1 VFQRLP
7 GAGARRDG
15 ARLRDAAASAYASRV
30 IDDET
35 GATTEQIDRQT
46 PFGDRVLLVIDGAAL
61 QVVPL
66 PAAGTLTIGRA
77 SKCDV
82 VIDSGSVSRHHANL
96 AINTEIEI
104 EDAGSSNGTFVDGV
118 RLTPSQPV
126 QLTIG
131 VPFLLG
137 AVTVMVQARTAT
149 GRAAATK
156 SSVLAALEQSA
167 SRISLGRLSVLV
179 VGEIG
184 VGKERFAERIH
195 EMSPRR
201 TASFVRINCS
211 AISEPALEAELFG
224 NEPTNKPGALELAD
238 GGTAFLAD
246 VDQLPQMLQHKLL
259 RAIEDA
265 AVRRVGATRARPI
278 DVRYVASTSKDL
290 SAEVDDGRFRRD
302 LYFRLAGATF
312 AIPALRDRRDE
323 ILPLAEQFVAAAA
336 APLGRSF
343 AFSED
348 ARLWLTDH
356 GWSGNI
362 RELRNACERAVLL
375 ATGSMIERHHLTT
388 IDDPVQRPP
397 NQRTRSS
404 ATIPPPPGIRAPSA
418 ADMPTQV
425 RATVAELEK
434 QRILEALE
442 RCAGNQTRAAEMLG
456 ISRRTLIN
464 RLDEYGIAR
473 PRKRDDPQGQG

>member
-1 VFQRLP
+1 VR
-7 GAGARRDG
+7 GGTG
-15 ARLRDAAASAYASRV
+15 ARLRDAAASAYASQV

-35 GATTEQIDRQT
+35 GATTEQIDRQA

-126 QLTIG
+126 RLTIG

-224 NEPTNKPGALELAD
+224 NEPTSKPGALELAD
-238 GGTAFLAD
+238 GGTAFLSD
-246 VDQLPQMLQHKLL
+246 VDQLPNALQQKLL

-265 AVRRVGATRARPI
+265 AVRRINAARARPI

-290 SAEVDDGRFRRD
+290 AAEVEAGRFRRD

-312 AIPALRDRRDE
+312 AIPPLRERKDE
-323 ILPLAEQFVAAAA
+323 VLPLAEQFIAAAS
-336 APLGRSF
+336 APLGR
-343 AFSED
+343 AFTLSED
-348 ARLWLTDH
+348 ARQWLGSH
-356 GWSGNI
+356 AWPGNI

-375 ATGSMIERHHLTT
+375 ATGAVIERHHLTT
-388 IDDPVQRPP
+388 IDDPAKRPP
-397 NQRTRSS
+397 DQRTRRH
-404 ATIPPPPGIRAPSA
+404 ATIPPPFGMTAPTAPTA

-434 QRILEALE
+434 QRILEALD

-464 RLDEYGIAR
+464 RLDDYGIAR
-473 PRKRDDPQGQG
+473 PRKRDDT

>member
-1 VFQRLP
+1 MHN
-7 GAGARRDG
+7 
-15 ARLRDAAASAYASRV
+15 AATSAYASRV
-30 IDDET
+30 IEDET
-35 GATTEQIDRQT
+35 GATTEQIDREA

-66 PAAGTLTIGRA
+66 PTSGMLTIGRA

-96 AINTEIEI
+96 AITAEVEI

-118 RLTPSQPV
+118 RLQPHEPA
-126 QLTIG
+126 QLTVG
-131 VPFLLG
+131 VPFLVG
-137 AVTVMVQARTAT
+137 AVTLMVQARTG
-149 GRAAATK
+149 GRREAVAK
-156 SSVLAALEQSA
+156 SGVLAALEQSA

-179 VGEIG
+179 VGETG

-201 TASFVRINCS
+201 TASFIRINCS
-211 AISEPALEAELFG
+211 AISEPVLEAELFG
-224 NEPTNKPGALELAD
+224 NEVTNKPGLLELAD
-238 GGTAFLAD
+238 GGTAFLSD
-246 VDQLPQMLQHKLL
+246 VDQLPLTLQHKLL
-259 RAIEDA
+259 RAVEDA

-278 DVRYVASTSKDL
+278 DVRYVASTARDL
-290 SAEVDDGRFRRD
+290 SVEVEDDRFRRD

-312 AIPALRDRRDE
+312 AIPPLRERRDE
-323 ILPLAEQFVAAAA
+323 VLPLAEQFIAAAA
-336 APLGRSF
+336 SPLGRSF
-343 AFSED
+343 ALSED
-348 ARLWLTDH
+348 AKQWLTTHD
-356 GWSGNI
+356 WPGNI
-362 RELRNACERAVLL
+362 RELRNACERSVLL
-375 ATGSMIERHHLTT
+375 ATGALIERHHLTT
-388 IDDPVQRPP
+388 IDDPAKRAQPPRQRNSP
-397 NQRTRSS
+397 
-404 ATIPPPPGIRAPSA
+404 TIPPPPGIRAPSA

-464 RLDEYGIAR
+464 RLDEYAIAR
-473 PRKRDDPQGQG
+473 PRKRDE